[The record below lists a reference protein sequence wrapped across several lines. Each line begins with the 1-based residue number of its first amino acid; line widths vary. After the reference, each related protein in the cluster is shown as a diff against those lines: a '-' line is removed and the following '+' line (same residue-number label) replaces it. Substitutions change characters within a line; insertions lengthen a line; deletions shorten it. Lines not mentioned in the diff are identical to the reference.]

1 MLAASLRG
9 SRGANEAGY
18 GAREGTDA
26 MIATHFTF
34 NRELRSLTVVFV
46 ALLAA
51 AIGGCVH
58 MWAQDIDTPIIIAD
72 GSLTIES
79 RGVPWANFT
88 NAGGNAK
95 VHPDGGRSVT
105 QVVIAMPSQNRTVT
119 FSGQKCTVAVRYAST
134 DITVTTGNNGKG
146 LQVITDFGSF
156 HNGAT
161 NRHLA
166 HNNATSK
173 ISHVTVTQ
181 GNRIAFDASASGGTT
196 ITISYQ

>member
-1 MLAASLRG
+1 
-9 SRGANEAGY
+9 
-18 GAREGTDA
+18 

-58 MWAQDIDTPIIIAD
+58 MWAQGNNDTPIIIAD
-72 GSLTIES
+72 GSLTMES

-88 NAGGNAK
+88 NSGGNAK

-105 QVVIAMPSQNRTVT
+105 QVVIAMPGNNRTVT

-134 DITVTTGNNGKG
+134 DITVTTANNGTG

-156 HNGAT
+156 HAGADA
-161 NRHLA
+161 NHLA
-166 HNNATSK
+166 HNNPNAK

-181 GNRIAFDASASGGTT
+181 GNRTAFDSGASGGTT
-196 ITISYQ
+196 ITIHYQ

>member
-1 MLAASLRG
+1 
-9 SRGANEAGY
+9 
-18 GAREGTDA
+18 
-26 MIATHFTF
+26 MISTHFSF
-34 NRELRSLTVVFV
+34 NRKHRSLTVVLV

-72 GSLTIES
+72 GSLTMES
-79 RGVPWANFT
+79 RGVPWASWTSSGSNT
-88 NAGGNAK
+88 K
-95 VHPDGGRSVT
+95 VHPNAGKSVT
-105 QVVIAMPSQNRTVT
+105 QVVIAMPGNNRTVT

-134 DITVTTGNNGKG
+134 DITVTTGNNGRG
-146 LQVITDFGSF
+146 LQVTTDFTSF

-161 NRHLA
+161 INHLA

-181 GNRIAFDASASGGTT
+181 GNQTAFDSNASRDTT
-196 ITISYQ
+196 VTIHYQ

>member
-1 MLAASLRG
+1 
-9 SRGANEAGY
+9 
-18 GAREGTDA
+18 
-26 MIATHFTF
+26 MISTHFTF
-34 NRELRSLTVVFV
+34 NRKLCSRAVVFV

-58 MWAQDIDTPIIIAD
+58 MWAQNIDTPIIIAD
-72 GSLTIES
+72 GSLTMES
-79 RGVPWANFT
+79 RGVPWANYG
-88 NAGGNAK
+88 NSGGNTK
-95 VHPDGGRSVT
+95 VHPNGGKSVT
-105 QVVIAMPSQNRTVT
+105 QVEIAMPGNNRTVT

-134 DITVTTGNNGKG
+134 DITVTTADNGTG

-173 ISHVTVTQ
+173 ISRVTVTQ
-181 GNRIAFDASASGGTT
+181 GNQIVFNATASGGPT
-196 ITISYQ
+196 ITIHYQ